1 MSTQQVLAAGRVR
14 LNRYRPPAWR
24 SGLHGSEFAW
34 AVAFTL
40 PYIGVLVVCA
50 IYPIAYGFWMAGD
63 PDLYVTLFSSDEYV
77 EALISTALYV
87 GIGANAS
94 VFLALLLSGFFMR
107 RGWWVKAMLVL
118 SMLPWALPAQT
129 AFMSCHWMMIYWG
142 FLNSLLDKLLGIAGP
157 DWLDHYWLALG
168 ANIVAYIWN
177 TMPLWTLI
185 FLAGRMAIPQDLYD
199 TAEVDGATGF
209 GRVVHVVIPLLAN
222 LYLIRTLLATIWMLG
237 DYNTPDMVSG
247 GAPLGSTAVLA
258 TVGVEFLLNA
268 GRPDLGVAAVMA
280 ALPVLIPAGLL
291 LIRRLQTREV
301 QL

>member
-1 MSTQQVLAAGRVR
+1 MSMQQVLAAGRVR
-14 LNRYRPPAWR
+14 LTPHRPPAWR
-24 SGLHGSEFAW
+24 RRLHGSELAW
-34 AVAFTL
+34 AIAFTM
-40 PYIGVLVVCA
+40 PYIGVLLAFA
-50 IYPIAYGFWMAGD
+50 IFPIAYGLWMASD
-63 PDLYVTLFSSDEYV
+63 PALYVTLFSSDEYI

-94 VFLALLLSGFFMR
+94 VFFALLLSGFFMR
-107 RGWWVKAMLVL
+107 RGWWVKVMLVL

-129 AFMSCHWMMIYWG
+129 AFISFHWMMIYWG
-142 FLNSLLDKLLGIAGP
+142 FLNSLLEVFGIAGP
-157 DWLDHYWLALG
+157 DWLGDYWLALG
-168 ANIVAYIWN
+168 ANIVAYTWK

-199 TAEVDGATGF
+199 AAEVDGATGLRRF
-209 GRVVHVVIPLLAN
+209 VHLVIPLMAN
-222 LYLIRTLLATIWMLG
+222 LYLVCTLLATIWMLG

-258 TVGVEFLLNA
+258 TVGVEFLLDA
-268 GRPDLGVAAVMA
+268 GRPDLGVAAVVA
-280 ALPVLIPAGLL
+280 ALPVLIPAGIL

>member
-1 MSTQQVLAAGRVR
+1 
-14 LNRYRPPAWR
+14 
-24 SGLHGSEFAW
+24 
-34 AVAFTL
+34 
-40 PYIGVLVVCA
+40 
-50 IYPIAYGFWMAGD
+50 
-63 PDLYVTLFSSDEYV
+63 
-77 EALISTALYV
+77 
-87 GIGANAS
+87 
-94 VFLALLLSGFFMR
+94 LSGFFMR

-118 SMLPWALPAQT
+118 SMLPWVLPAQT
-129 AFMSCHWMMIYWG
+129 AFISFHWMMIYWG
-142 FLNSLLDKLLGIAGP
+142 FLNSLLEMGFGIAGP

-168 ANIVAYIWN
+168 ANIIAYTWK

-199 TAEVDGATGF
+199 AADIDGATGLRRF
-209 GRVVHVVIPLLAN
+209 VHVVIPLLAN
-222 LYLIRTLLATIWMLG
+222 LYFICTLLATIWMLG

-258 TVGVEFLLNA
+258 TVGVEFLLNE

-280 ALPVLIPAGLL
+280 ALPVLIPAGIL